1 MTAGYKAKAETVIT
15 LLNEGHRST
24 THRLLE
30 EIQAKEE
37 AHAEDLL
44 SLMSDKQRSFM
55 PFHRWSSK
63 SSRLQQFPAFFL
75 ILVFFTHNFSSN
87 R

>member
-1 MTAGYKAKAETVIT
+1 
-15 LLNEGHRST
+15 
-24 THRLLE
+24 LLE
-30 EIQAKEE
+30 EIQANEE
-37 AHAEDLL
+37 EHAEDLL
-44 SLMSDKQRSFM
+44 SLMSEKQHSSM

-63 SSRLQQFPAFFL
+63 SSRLRQFPAFSL